1 VAPVAEPETAARS
14 VAVAFGAEMPES
26 KAGTKFKVPVMITG
40 NGAFSSG
47 VIGLK
52 FDDKKL
58 AVRNVFFGD
67 VFGGKLAGM
76 TATPFLNQ
84 NGKMYVSLTTKDGAE
99 VAAAGTLAVVEIEM
113 LADGTPAIAFDNDVL
128 NFLSADGKNFAVK
141 VQ

>member
-1 VAPVAEPETAARS
+1 
-14 VAVAFGAEMPES
+14 
-26 KAGTKFKVPVMITG
+26 
-40 NGAFSSG
+40 

-67 VFGGKLAGM
+67 AFGAKLAGM

-84 NGKMYVSLTTKDGAE
+84 NGKMYISLTTKDGTE
-99 VAAAGTLAVVEIEM
+99 VAAAGTLAVIEIEV
-113 LADGTPAIAFDNDVL
+113 LADGRPVIAFDNDVL